1 MLYRCR
7 AWPLCGRVVLMMGHA
22 TAHGSAIACH
32 TTQYAT
38 VRGFVWPGVS
48 PLGLAAADGRPL
60 AEDTGLVSRWW
71 RCAAGHEARGEA
83 EDSPSACELHAEVS
97 WALVAGISRVLL

>member
-1 MLYRCR
+1 MSESIAFKSPTVVEVDR
-7 AWPLCGRVVLMMGHA
+7 PL
-22 TAHGSAIACH
+22 
-32 TTQYAT
+32 T
-38 VRGFVWPGVS
+38 VMDLLETFTMTWKCSSGDP

-71 RCAAGHEARGEA
+71 RCAAGHEARGGA
-83 EDSPSACELHAEVS
+83 EGSPSACELHAEVS